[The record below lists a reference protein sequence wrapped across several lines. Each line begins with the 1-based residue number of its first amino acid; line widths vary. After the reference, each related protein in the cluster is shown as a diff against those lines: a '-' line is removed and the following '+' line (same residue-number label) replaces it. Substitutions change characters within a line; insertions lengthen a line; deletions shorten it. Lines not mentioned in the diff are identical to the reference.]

1 LYSITKAKR
10 SLKLPK
16 SIHEIDRVVG
26 KKLRLARLAAGVS
39 QTQLAEV
46 LDVTFQQV
54 QKYEKGT
61 NRLSSSK
68 LYACSRYLNVDIG
81 YFFSDIEE
89 STIAE
94 IQAGSANGAQDFSKP
109 DFQVIRSLSK
119 IKDRRVQNKLRALI
133 HAVADAEL
141 VVED

>member
-1 LYSITKAKR
+1 M
-10 SLKLPK
+10 PK
-16 SIHEIDRVVG
+16 SIHEIDRIVG

-68 LYACSRYLNVDIG
+68 LFACSRYLNVDIG
-81 YFFSDIEE
+81 YFFNDIDEAPASTMEE
-89 STIAE
+89 GESN
-94 IQAGSANGAQDFSKP
+94 SAQELSKP

-119 IKDRRVQNKLRALI
+119 IEDRRVQNKLRALI
-133 HAVADAEL
+133 HAVADAE
-141 VVED
+141 